1 MIGKFAKK
9 INCMHKKGK
18 LKGCISLCKSTVMI
32 CLCFEYTNL
41 SLLILPRYAF
51 ANATPLVDEL
61 SSLCRTFL
69 MQSHENKTIIENR
82 VDVMSTLVI

>member
-1 MIGKFAKK
+1 M
-9 INCMHKKGK
+9 
-18 LKGCISLCKSTVMI
+18 SLLRIYKSV
-32 CLCFEYTNL
+32 

-61 SSLCRTFL
+61 NSLCRTFL
-69 MQSHENKTIIENR
+69 MQSHENEKIIENR